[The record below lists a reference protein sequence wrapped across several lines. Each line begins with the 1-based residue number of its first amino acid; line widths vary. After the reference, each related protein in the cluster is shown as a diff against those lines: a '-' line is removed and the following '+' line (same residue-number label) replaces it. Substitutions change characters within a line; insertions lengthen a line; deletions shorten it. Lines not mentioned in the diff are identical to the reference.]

1 MIKLTTR
8 CWTFIKDLV
17 KKCIADEITTRSAE
31 LAYYFM
37 LSLFPFLLVLTQLTA
52 FIPISNNDFFTF
64 LKGYAPPEAIAIIQ
78 SNLQLVVGQYSGST
92 LSIGVIATIWAASN
106 GIDSIIRAFNKS
118 YEIINTRNYFV
129 SRAISALLMFIMI
142 FVIIFVLLIPVFGK
156 VIAGMIVKYIPGLAH
171 LLPKW
176 GFIRWVGSF
185 IILFIVFTV
194 LYSIGPTKIVRI
206 KYVVF
211 GSLFSTIG
219 WIVSSFGF
227 AIYVENFGNFTVQY
241 GSLGGIIILM
251 IWFFISAIVIII
263 GNEINALLMK
273 YRLSNEEK
281 PV

>member
-1 MIKLTTR
+1 LIKFTTR

-17 KKCIADEITTRSAE
+17 KKCLADEITTRSAE

-52 FIPISNNDFFTF
+52 FIPISNSDFFAF
-64 LKGYAPPEAIAIIQ
+64 LKGYTPPEAIAVIQ
-78 SNLQLVVGQYSGST
+78 SNLKLIVGQYSGST

-106 GIDSIIRAFNKS
+106 GIDSIIRAFNKA
-118 YEIINTRNYFV
+118 YEIINTRNYIV

-156 VIAGMIVKYIPGLAH
+156 VIVGLIVKYIPGLAH
-171 LLPKW
+171 LLHIW
-176 GFIRWVGSF
+176 SIIRWASSF
-185 IILFIVFTV
+185 IILFIVFMV
-194 LYSIGPTKIVRI
+194 LYSIGPTKMVRI
-206 KYVVF
+206 RYVIF
-211 GSLFSTIG
+211 GALFATIG

-227 AIYVENFGNFTVQY
+227 AIYVENFGNFTIQY

-251 IWFFISAIVIII
+251 IWFFISAMVIII

-273 YRLSNEEK
+273 YRLLNKE
-281 PV
+281 